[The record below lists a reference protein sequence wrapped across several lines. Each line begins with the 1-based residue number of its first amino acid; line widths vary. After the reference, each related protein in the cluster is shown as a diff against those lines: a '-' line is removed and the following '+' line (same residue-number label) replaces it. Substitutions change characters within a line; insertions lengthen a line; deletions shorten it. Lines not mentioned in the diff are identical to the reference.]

1 MSRFL
6 ATFLLSIFGMV
17 GISAVQAAEFAYIR
31 GATQPWGE
39 VTNEAAMDLA
49 FGAGNWDD
57 LRMAAGPGPFL
68 PGSGYRFL
76 FLEGGDDTALELD
89 AYLNA
94 NRAAIE
100 AFVNAGG
107 HLLLN
112 AAPNEGVD
120 IDFGFGGV
128 TLDYQAGS
136 GWFSSAVT
144 AANAAHPAFVGPFT
158 PVVTDYTGDSFGHA
172 IVSGGGLSAIILSND
187 LPPPPALP
195 AATRASAAPN
205 GGGGPPIGSV
215 VLGEKAF
222 GSGLVVLGGMTTDN
236 FHSPQPEA
244 ANLRANLLDYAAN
257 GSVVAGTPVTSVP
270 SVNGLGLLGLTLG
283 FGLLAF
289 GALRQRG

>member
-76 FLEGGDDTALELD
+76 FLEGGEHTALELD

-128 TLDYQAGS
+128 TLDFQAGS
-136 GWFSSAVT
+136 GWFSDAVT

-158 PVVTDYTGDSFGHA
+158 PVVTDYTATSFGHA
-172 IVSGGGLSAIILSND
+172 IVTGGGLGAIILSND
-187 LPPPPALP
+187 MPPPPAAP
-195 AATRASAAPN
+195 TATRSSAAPN
-205 GGGGPPIGSV
+205 GGGSPPIGSV

-236 FHSPQPEA
+236 FHDPQPEA
-244 ANLRANLLDYAAN
+244 ANLRANILFHAAN
-257 GSVVAGTPVTSVP
+257 GSVVTGVPAISVP
-270 SVNGLGLLGLTLG
+270 AVNRIGLLGLAFG
-283 FGLLAF
+283 FGLLAI
-289 GALRQRG
+289 GILRQRG